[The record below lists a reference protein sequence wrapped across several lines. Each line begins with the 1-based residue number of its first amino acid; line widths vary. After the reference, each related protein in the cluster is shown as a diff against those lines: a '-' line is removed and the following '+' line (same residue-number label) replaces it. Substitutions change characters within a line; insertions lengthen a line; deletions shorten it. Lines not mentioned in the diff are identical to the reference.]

1 MTMSDLTSQNPAMGW
16 LSTAAPIA
24 GAAVGAVGDV
34 AGGLFSANQARKNR
48 KFQERMYNKQVEDN
62 RKNWEMVNEFNHPSA
77 VLARMREAGLNPLLM
92 YGEGGN
98 SLTAQSTPHGGTPGQ
113 GAMASAHNS
122 TNFGQAFYQAALMQA
137 QIRNMNADSEQK
149 ETSAET
155 NRQQAQ
161 SIEQDV
167 LLKRLTKDINVA
179 IRYGDYDFLKN
190 NTDLIRQEYF
200 NAANIGTQTVLT
212 MMQARDME
220 IRRFHWDKKV
230 QGEQLLQAWRGLEIG
245 EMQAS
250 ASMKQAAAAMMQA
263 YNAAQ
268 LVPYQIGVLS
278 ENAGL
283 LAQQAKT
290 EQSLRPGKVAQQ
302 KWQNFNY
309 VFDALT
315 KGANLQKTQVETLK
329 MRLETVK
336 SAMGVDSYL
345 GGVLAPFTMPIGF
358 PKNGSLYQQLQE
370 QFNKSY

>member
-1 MTMSDLTSQNPAMGW
+1 MNQTDFNSAMLGYGAQIMGATADMAMQYSSQKWKEKEAKKVREWNE
-16 LSTAAPIA
+16 
-24 GAAVGAVGDV
+24 
-34 AGGLFSANQARKNR
+34 Q
-48 KFQERMYNKQVEDN
+48 MYQRQLEDN
-62 RKNWEMVNEFNHPSA
+62 RENWRMMNEYNLPSA
-77 VLARMREAGLNPLLM
+77 ALARLRDAGLNPLL
-92 YGEGGN
+92 YYNNGN
-98 SLTAQSTPHGGTPGQ
+98 AGVVAADSARGANPG
-113 GAMASAHNS
+113 SAPAATGDMH
-122 TNFGQAFYQAALMQA
+122 TNFGQALAGAALIRA

-190 NTDLIRQEYF
+190 NIDLIRQEYF

-220 IRRFHWDKKV
+220 IRRFHWDQKV

-245 EMQAS
+245 EIQAS

-370 QFNKSY
+370 QFNKKY